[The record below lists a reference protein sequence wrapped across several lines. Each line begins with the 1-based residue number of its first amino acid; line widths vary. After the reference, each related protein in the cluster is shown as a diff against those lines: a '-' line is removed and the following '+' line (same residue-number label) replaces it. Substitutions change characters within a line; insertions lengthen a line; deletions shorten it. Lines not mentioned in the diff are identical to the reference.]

1 MWEGANVFFHV
12 LILKEII
19 KKGYHIL
26 IKDNIYHMHTY
37 VQTHFF
43 SGYVERKIIRE
54 KKERDGKNGT
64 HNTHKNKN

>member
-19 KKGYHIL
+19 KL
-26 IKDNIYHMHTY
+26 ISYFDKRRDIIFVIWYVHTR
-37 VQTHFF
+37 FF
-43 SGYVERKIIRE
+43 SGYVVERKIIRE

-64 HNTHKNKN
+64 HTTHTK